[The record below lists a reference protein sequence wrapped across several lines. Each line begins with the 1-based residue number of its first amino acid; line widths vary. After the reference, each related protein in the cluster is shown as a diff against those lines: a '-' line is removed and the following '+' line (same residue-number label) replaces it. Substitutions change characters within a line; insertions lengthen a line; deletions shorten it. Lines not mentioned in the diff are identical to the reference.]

1 MSPSDDRSSLAM
13 IPLFVSVAVLLVIFG
28 GLLAAADA
36 ALSVLSRADLLE
48 IASTSR
54 ARKSLVAI
62 AADVGAHVNA
72 VNFMRVVAETTAAVL
87 VTLAFAYVFTEWWWA
102 LLASAFIMTVASFV
116 LVGSSPRSVGR
127 VHARAVV
134 RVSAWT
140 VHAIRLF
147 LGPVAAALVAIGNR
161 VTPGRTATFSSEEQ
175 LLSMVDEATELD
187 VLEEDDRELIHSIF
201 EFSDT
206 VVREVMIPR
215 TDMVTIDSDES
226 IGAAMGLFLSRG
238 VSRVPVIG
246 VDVDEVIGVLYLR
259 DVARL
264 SYERPA
270 GLDTV
275 TLDSLV
281 RHALFIPESK
291 KADDT
296 LRQMQLESNHLAM
309 VVDEYGGIAGLVTLE
324 DLIEELVGDISDEYD
339 HEVIEIED
347 LGDGRFRVSARLPV
361 DELGELFELDLD
373 DDDVDS
379 VGGLITKA
387 LGRLPLA
394 GSVATISGLILTAER
409 TEGRRKRLSTVL
421 VERDQ
426 ALSDAMAAFNPPRSK
441 ESKPK
446 ESKPKESKP
455 KESKPKES
463 KPKESKPKESKPR
476 DAKPKDSKAAESEP
490 EEAKAT
496 VSTSTED
503 GD

>member
-1 MSPSDDRSSLAM
+1 V
-13 IPLFVSVAVLLVIFG
+13 IPIFISVAVLLVIFG
-28 GLLAAADA
+28 GLLAAVDS

-48 IASTSR
+48 MAATSR
-54 ARKSLVAI
+54 RSRKSLTAI
-62 AADVGAHVNA
+62 AMDVGAHINA
-72 VNFMRVVAETTAAVL
+72 INFMRVVAETAAAVL
-87 VTLAFAYVFTEWWWA
+87 VSLSLAYRLPWWWA
-102 LLASAFIMTVASFV
+102 LIIAVLIMTVVSFV

-127 VHARAVV
+127 VHARAVM
-134 RVSAWT
+134 RFSAGL
-140 VHAIRLF
+140 VHAIRSF

-201 EFSDT
+201 EFNDT

-215 TDMVTIDSDES
+215 TDMVTIDAVEDV
-226 IGAAMGLFLSRG
+226 GTAMGLFLSKG
-238 VSRVPVIG
+238 VSRMPVIG
-246 VDVDEVIGVLYLR
+246 SDVDEVIGVLYLR

-264 SYERPA
+264 SYERPK
-270 GLDTV
+270 GLDGVTV
-275 TLDSLV
+275 DSLA
-281 RHALFIPESK
+281 RPALFVPESK

-339 HEVIEIED
+339 HEVTEVES
-347 LGDGRFRVSARLPV
+347 LGDGRYRVAARLPV
-361 DELGELFELDLD
+361 DELGELFDIELE

-379 VGGLITKA
+379 VGGLLTKA

-394 GSVATISGLILTAER
+394 GSTATYSGLILTADR

-426 ALSDAMAAFNPPRSK
+426 ALFDAQTAFRRTTTGDDN
-441 ESKPK
+441 
-446 ESKPKESKP
+446 
-455 KESKPKES
+455 
-463 KPKESKPKESKPR
+463 
-476 DAKPKDSKAAESEP
+476 AE
-490 EEAKAT
+490 
-496 VSTSTED
+496 
-503 GD
+503 